1 MNENIVN
8 KRMPDDEKLYHIGLC
23 HNDLEGAEMAVLP
36 GDPGR
41 VLYLAE
47 MLEPSPKKLAVNREY
62 TSYLANV
69 GEKKLLIM
77 STGMGGPSV
86 GIGLEEL
93 AMIGVKKFI
102 RVGTT
107 GAIQEKIQIG
117 DLLVSTGAVRLDG
130 TSFHY
135 APLEYPAVAD
145 FELNVS
151 LTQAAKDLSIPIH
164 YGLTASSDT
173 FYPGQERY
181 DSYSGWVRRHFKGSV
196 EEWRKLNVMNFEMEA
211 STLFTI
217 CAVFGLQAACVCAVI
232 AKRTKSESVDKSKYD
247 NSMRNIMAIIKRSVE
262 NG

>member
-8 KRMPDDEKLYHIGLC
+8 KRTPDDEKLYHIGLC
-23 HNDLEGAEMAVLP
+23 HNDLKGAEIAVLP

-47 MLEPSPKKLAVNREY
+47 MLEPSPKKLAINREY

-69 GEKKLLIM
+69 GEKNLLIM

-135 APLEYPAVAD
+135 APLEYPAVAN

-181 DSYSGWVRRHFKGSV
+181 DSYSGFVRRHFKDSV

-211 STLFTI
+211 ATLFTI
-217 CAVFGLQAACVCAVI
+217 CSVFGLQAACVCAVI